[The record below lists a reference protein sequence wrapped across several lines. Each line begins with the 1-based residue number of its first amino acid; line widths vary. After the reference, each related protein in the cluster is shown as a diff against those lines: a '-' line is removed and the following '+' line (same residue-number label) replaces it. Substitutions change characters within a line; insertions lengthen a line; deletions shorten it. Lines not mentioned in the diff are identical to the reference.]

1 MSTELADNNANI
13 IESFKESNLSD
24 SKSFPETFY
33 RKYNTV
39 LTFQIKGYFDWESL
53 SLNITDVYTLG
64 WLPTQVFPTGSWKAD
79 IVNLWVPMV
88 PYSKRFSG
96 EYFKKSIMLFS
107 WDLVGNVSRSEQ
119 MSHCFF
125 QADL

>member
-1 MSTELADNNANI
+1 MSTELANNNANI

-53 SLNITDVYTLG
+53 SLNITDVCTLG
-64 WLPTQVFPTGSWKAD
+64 
-79 IVNLWVPMV
+79 
-88 PYSKRFSG
+88 
-96 EYFKKSIMLFS
+96 
-107 WDLVGNVSRSEQ
+107 
-119 MSHCFF
+119 
-125 QADL
+125 